1 MKKVM
6 LRKDYQTE
14 VVPVADAVGRYLS
27 KNAAHSWTETFMDAD
42 TKETVQIERNEIIVH
57 RGQMVTDKILREL
70 EEQEIKEVEV
80 ADIPHRAQ
88 ERISFGKIVH
98 VKVTVR
104 NEWGDT
110 AVLIVRSDSL
120 QGAQNLAADYAE
132 GAVNDIFKTKD
143 ADSVAVIKSEIIE
156 GLQFIGRTRE
166 DIEAEEAALEED
178 ADAPV
183 KEPFKVKASFIDAE
197 IYDPDSSSRSK
208 YGVHTKELF
217 VVWAYDVV
225 TAKNIVLDYIK
236 HKFVTVWNER
246 ETLRVIGATQF
257 YAHTYVS
264 AEYCNEYI
272 EDEKLQLA
280 VEE

>member
-27 KNAAHSWTETFMDAD
+27 KNVAHSWIETFMDAD
-42 TKETVQIERNEIIVH
+42 TKETVQIERNEIVVP
-57 RGQMVTDKILREL
+57 RGQMVTDKVLMAL
-70 EEQEIKEVEV
+70 ERHGIKEVEV
-80 ADIPHRAQ
+80 AGIPHRAQ
-88 ERISFGKIVH
+88 ERTLLGRIVH

-120 QGAQNLAADYAE
+120 RGAQNLAADYAE

-143 ADSVAVIKSEIIE
+143 ADSVSVIKSEIIE
-156 GLQFIGRTRE
+156 GLQFIGRTSE

-183 KEPFKVKASFIDAE
+183 KEPFKVKALFIDAE
-197 IYDPDSSSRSK
+197 VYDPDSSTRSK
-208 YGVHTKELF
+208 YGVHSKEMF
-217 VVWAYDVV
+217 VVWSYDVV
-225 TAKNIVLDYIK
+225 TAKNIVFDYIK

-257 YAHTYVS
+257 YAHTYVP

-272 EDEKLQLA
+272 EDEELKLA

>member
-1 MKKVM
+1 M
-6 LRKDYQTE
+6 
-14 VVPVADAVGRYLS
+14 
-27 KNAAHSWTETFMDAD
+27 
-42 TKETVQIERNEIIVH
+42 
-57 RGQMVTDKILREL
+57 
-70 EEQEIKEVEV
+70 EV

-120 QGAQNLAADYAE
+120 YGAQNLAADYAE

-143 ADSVAVIKSEIIE
+143 ADSVSVIKSEIIE

-197 IYDPDSSSRSK
+197 IYDPDSSARSK
-208 YGVHTKELF
+208 YGVHNKELF

-225 TAKNIVLDYIK
+225 TAKNIVFDYIK

-257 YAHTYVS
+257 DAHSYVP

-272 EDEKLQLA
+272 EDEKLHLA

>member
-14 VVPVADAVGRYLS
+14 VVPVAESLGRYLS
-27 KNAAHSWTETFMDAD
+27 KNAVHSWTEQFVDED

-57 RGQMVTDKILREL
+57 RGQMVTDKILGEL

-88 ERISFGKIVH
+88 ERTLLGRIVH

-104 NEWGDT
+104 NDWGDT

-143 ADSVAVIKSEIIE
+143 ADSVSVIKSEIIE

-178 ADAPV
+178 ADSPV

-197 IYDPDSSSRSK
+197 VYDPASSSRSK
-208 YGVHTKELF
+208 YGMHNKELF

-225 TAKNIVLDYIK
+225 TAKNIVFDYIK
-236 HKFVTVWNER
+236 HKFATVWNER
-246 ETLRVIGATQF
+246 ETLRVIAATQF
-257 YAHTYVS
+257 YAHTYVP

-272 EDEKLQLA
+272 ENENLQLA